1 MREFGDGSGA
11 GDDDTAPITIYD
23 IQAAEESK
31 VRVRALPRLTRQA
44 LRLAWAAGRVD
55 FTISTLLQII
65 GGGGIVV
72 LLLLGQQALQANS
85 GSGDISV
92 SATSGPVDLR
102 SASGSLTIGIADN
115 LPAWLDLNSVSGD
128 IRIGLE
134 STVQPEPGEPYITVR
149 ARTASGDI
157 AIYRA

>member
-1 MREFGDGSGA
+1 MSEFGDGSGA

-72 LLLLGQQALQANS
+72 LLLLGQQALQALLDAFQHGKS
-85 GSGDISV
+85 LTAVAPWAVAIAGVAGVQSFITTVQREVPTSSRRLVGTSHPRAGFGSGDC
-92 SATSGPVDLR
+92 G
-102 SASGSLTIGIADN
+102 
-115 LPAWLDLNSVSGD
+115 
-128 IRIGLE
+128 
-134 STVQPEPGEPYITVR
+134 
-149 ARTASGDI
+149 
-157 AIYRA
+157 